1 MQARQGL
8 KPDEENREV
17 ALSAIQSLSIEVD
30 QPIDWTAFGVW
41 LSALLHRHGR
51 SVLRVKGI
59 LNIGERVPVLVNGV
73 QHMIHPPEHLPD
85 WGGRQP
91 RSQLVLIFRDLD
103 RQRMEASFRRWVL
116 GDEPRHG
123 FSGSQP

>member
-8 KPDEENREV
+8 KPDEENREG

-41 LSALLHRHGR
+41 LSALLHQHGQ

-116 GDEPRHG
+116 GDDRRIG
-123 FSGSQP
+123 MKA